1 MQLPIK
7 KTALIASMVISSLM
21 NFNALADTALM
32 QADKPE
38 SGFFSDYSL
47 LKPVNGPKDTKVF
60 RYTSTKFDPSN
71 YKSII
76 IDSVLINQSSVDDKI
91 TNDIIEKTRLTLE
104 ENIKQKVTQFL
115 ALTQTPGAQ
124 TLKVNISISGAD
136 LATEGFK
143 VRNLLPISAVL
154 KLASKATNKDKK
166 TAVLLIESKVTDS
179 QTGELLKGTMVTIS
193 SESFRD
199 NDEAGQ
205 EFENLA
211 KKVVELA
218 MAHISTQ

>member
-7 KTALIASMVISSLM
+7 KTVLIASVVISSLM
-21 NFNALADTALM
+21 NFNAYADTALM

-71 YKSII
+71 YKSVI

-91 TNDIIEKTRLTLE
+91 TSDIIEKTRLTLE
-104 ENIKQKVTQFL
+104 ENVKQKVTQFL
-115 ALTQTPGAQ
+115 ALTQTAGAQ

-179 QTGELLKGTMVTIS
+179 QTGELLKGTIVTIS

>member
-21 NFNALADTALM
+21 NLNAHADTALM

-47 LKPVNGPKDTKVF
+47 LKPVNGSKDTKVF

-71 YKSII
+71 YKSVI
-76 IDSVLINQSSVDDKI
+76 IDSVVINQSSVDDKI
-91 TNDIIEKTRLTLE
+91 TTDIIEKTRLTLE

-115 ALTQTPGAQ
+115 ALTQTAGAE

-166 TAVLLIESKVTDS
+166 TAVLLIESKVSDS

-199 NDEAGQ
+199 ADEAGQ

-218 MAHISTQ
+218 MAHVSTQ

>member
-7 KTALIASMVISSLM
+7 KTALIASVVISSLI
-21 NFNALADTALM
+21 NLNAHADTALM

-47 LKPVNGPKDTKVF
+47 LNPVNGPKDTKVF

-71 YKSII
+71 YKSVI
-76 IDSVLINQSSVDDKI
+76 IDSVVINQSSVDDKI

>member
-1 MQLPIK
+1 VQLPIK
-7 KTALIASMVISSLM
+7 KTALIASVVISSLM
-21 NFNALADTALM
+21 NLNAHADTALM

-47 LKPVNGPKDTKVF
+47 LNPVNGPKDTKVF

-71 YKSII
+71 YKSVI
-76 IDSVLINQSSVDDKI
+76 IDSVVINQSSVDDKI

>member
-1 MQLPIK
+1 
-7 KTALIASMVISSLM
+7 M

>member
-21 NFNALADTALM
+21 NFNAHADTALM

-47 LKPVNGPKDTKVF
+47 LNPVNGPKDTKVF

-71 YKSII
+71 YKSVI
-76 IDSVLINQSSVDDKI
+76 IDSVVINQSSVDDKI

-218 MAHISTQ
+218 IAHISTQ

>member
-7 KTALIASMVISSLM
+7 KTALIASVVISSLI
-21 NFNALADTALM
+21 NLNAHADTALM

-71 YKSII
+71 YKSVI
-76 IDSVLINQSSVDDKI
+76 IDSVVINQSSVDDKI

-104 ENIKQKVTQFL
+104 ENVKQKVTQFL
-115 ALTQTPGAQ
+115 ALTQTAGAQ

>member
-21 NFNALADTALM
+21 NLNAHADTALM

-47 LKPVNGPKDTKVF
+47 LNPVNGPKDTKVF

-71 YKSII
+71 YKSVI
-76 IDSVLINQSSVDDKI
+76 IDSVVINQSSVDDKI

>member
-1 MQLPIK
+1 
-7 KTALIASMVISSLM
+7 
-21 NFNALADTALM
+21 M

-47 LKPVNGPKDTKVF
+47 LNPVNGPKDTKVF

-71 YKSII
+71 YKSVI
-76 IDSVLINQSSVDDKI
+76 IDSVVINQSSVDDKI

>member
-21 NFNALADTALM
+21 NLNAHADTALM

-47 LKPVNGPKDTKVF
+47 LKPVNGSKDTKVF

-71 YKSII
+71 YKSVI
-76 IDSVLINQSSVDDKI
+76 IDSVVINQSSVDDKI
-91 TNDIIEKTRLTLE
+91 TTDIIEKTRLTLE

-115 ALTQTPGAQ
+115 ALTQTAGAE

-154 KLASKATNKDKK
+154 KLASKATNKDKN

-199 NDEAGQ
+199 ADEAGQ

-218 MAHISTQ
+218 MAHVSTQ

>member
-7 KTALIASMVISSLM
+7 KTALIASVVICSLM
-21 NFNALADTALM
+21 NLNAHADTALM
-32 QADKPE
+32 QTDKPE

-47 LKPVNGPKDTKVF
+47 LKPVNGSKGTKVF

-71 YKSII
+71 YKSVI
-76 IDSVLINQSSVDDKI
+76 IDSVVINQSSVDDKI
-91 TNDIIEKTRLTLE
+91 TTDIIEKTRLTLE
-104 ENIKQKVTQFL
+104 ENIKQNVIQFL
-115 ALTQTPGAQ
+115 ALTQTASAE
-124 TLKVNISISGAD
+124 TLKVNVSISGAE

-154 KLASKATNKDKK
+154 KLASKAANKDNK
-166 TAVLLIESKVTDS
+166 TAVLLIESKVTNS

-199 NDEAGQ
+199 NDEAEQ

-218 MAHISTQ
+218 MQHIHTQ

>member
-21 NFNALADTALM
+21 NLNAHADTALM

-47 LKPVNGPKDTKVF
+47 LKPVNGSKDTKVF

-71 YKSII
+71 YKSVI
-76 IDSVLINQSSVDDKI
+76 IDSVVINQSSVDDKI
-91 TNDIIEKTRLTLE
+91 TTDIIEKTRLTLE

-115 ALTQTPGAQ
+115 ALTQTAGAE

-199 NDEAGQ
+199 ADEAGQ

-218 MAHISTQ
+218 MAHVSTQ

>member
-1 MQLPIK
+1 VQLPIK
-7 KTALIASMVISSLM
+7 KTALIASMVLSSLM
-21 NFNALADTALM
+21 NFNAHADTALM
-32 QADKPE
+32 QADKAE

-47 LKPVNGPKDTKVF
+47 LNPVNGPKDTKVF

-71 YKSII
+71 YKSVI
-76 IDSVLINQSSVDDKI
+76 IDSVVINQSSVDDKI

>member
-21 NFNALADTALM
+21 NLNAHADTALM

-47 LKPVNGPKDTKVF
+47 LKPVNGSKDTKVF

-71 YKSII
+71 YKSVI
-76 IDSVLINQSSVDDKI
+76 IDSVVINQSSVDDKI
-91 TNDIIEKTRLTLE
+91 TTDIIEKTRLTLE

-115 ALTQTPGAQ
+115 ALTQTAGAE

-193 SESFRD
+193 SDSFRD
-199 NDEAGQ
+199 ADEAGQ

-218 MAHISTQ
+218 MAHVSTQ

>member
-7 KTALIASMVISSLM
+7 KTALIASVVISSLM
-21 NFNALADTALM
+21 NLNAHADTALM

-47 LKPVNGPKDTKVF
+47 LNPVNGPKDTKVF

-71 YKSII
+71 YKSVI
-76 IDSVLINQSSVDDKI
+76 IDSVVINQSSVDDKI

>member
-7 KTALIASMVISSLM
+7 KTALIASVVISSLI
-21 NFNALADTALM
+21 NLNAHADTALM

-71 YKSII
+71 YKSVI

-91 TNDIIEKTRLTLE
+91 TSDIIEKTRLTLE
-104 ENIKQKVTQFL
+104 ENVKQKVTQFL
-115 ALTQTPGAQ
+115 ALTQTAGAQ

>member
-1 MQLPIK
+1 VQLPIK

-21 NFNALADTALM
+21 NLNAHADTALM

-47 LKPVNGPKDTKVF
+47 LNPVNGPKDTKVF

-71 YKSII
+71 YKSVI
-76 IDSVLINQSSVDDKI
+76 IDSVVINQSSVDDKI